1 MIALG
6 KRVVVF
12 AFLLVAATLVVRAY
26 DGTVASCEEI
36 GSFSRSE
43 FTNDLMT
50 DSFDQEI
57 RNTLEEAVR
66 GNGGRLERFFIIDS
80 NSMDEEDAQFLDDVE
95 AYLRENKKVKN
106 GSTYGM
112 MVIRGTTE
120 TGSDGWFVVS
130 NFSKKDCA
138 HVVYYYN
145 MVF

>member
-1 MIALG
+1 MIGFG
-6 KRVVVF
+6 KRVVIF
-12 AFLLVAATLVVRAY
+12 AFLLLAAAFVVRAY

-43 FTNDLMT
+43 FTNELMT

-66 GNGGRLERFFIIDS
+66 GKGGSLERFFVIDS
-80 NSMDEEDAQFLDDVE
+80 DSMDEEDAQFLDDVE
-95 AYLRENKKVKN
+95 AYLRENKNIKN

-112 MVIRGTTE
+112 MVVRGSTDR
-120 TGSDGWFVVS
+120 GSDGWFVVS

-145 MVF
+145 LAF